1 MGNWSNGANLV
12 KSTVLVTGATGF
24 VGSALITRL
33 LRENVRLTAAVLDE
47 EDARRLP
54 TEVERVIVQPLS
66 ELSDYSK
73 ALQHV
78 DIVIHLAARVH
89 IMQDSAVDPLQEF
102 RRVNLHGTER
112 LARQA
117 AQAGVKRFVFIS
129 TIKVHGEETTAPY
142 REDSP
147 LTPLDPYGIS
157 KAEAETMLRHI
168 AAETGLDVVIV
179 RPPLAYGPGVKAN
192 FLSLLKFVNTG
203 IPMPLAS
210 INNRRSMIYVGNLV
224 DALTTCAVHP
234 TASGQTYLISDGED
248 ISTLKLIRRVAAA
261 LERPVRL
268 LPFPPS
274 LLRLAGRLVGKSAEV
289 NRLLGSLTVDT
300 SKIRRELDWKPP
312 YTMEQG
318 LKETVEWFTKAGNG

>member
-1 MGNWSNGANLV
+1 MQLQLENV
-12 KSTVLVTGATGF
+12 HVLITGATGF
-24 VGSALITRL
+24 VGSSLITRL
-33 LRENVRLTAAVLDE
+33 LQEKVRLTTAVLDG
-47 EDARRLP
+47 EDIGHLP
-54 TEVERVIVQPLS
+54 TDIKRVIVQPLS
-66 ELSDYSK
+66 ELSDYST

-89 IMQDSAVDPLQEF
+89 IMQDSAMDPLQEF
-102 RRVNLHGTER
+102 RRVNLQGTER

-129 TIKVHGEETTAPY
+129 TVKVHGEETTTPY

-147 LTPLDPYGIS
+147 VTPLDPYGIS

-168 AAETGLDVVIV
+168 AEEAGLEVVIV

-192 FLSLLKFVNTG
+192 FRQLMSVISRG
-203 IPMPLAS
+203 VPLPFAS
-210 INNRRSMIYVGNLV
+210 IRNRRSLIFVENLV
-224 DALTTCAVHP
+224 DALTCCAIHP
-234 TASGQTYLISDGED
+234 KAAGQTFLVSDGVD
-248 ISTLKLIRRVAAA
+248 ISTPELIRSVAAA

-274 LLRLAGRLVGKSAEV
+274 LLRLAGRLIGKSAEV
-289 NRLLGSLTVDT
+289 DRLLGSLTVDT

-318 LKETVEWFTKAGNG
+318 LKETAEWFKRQC